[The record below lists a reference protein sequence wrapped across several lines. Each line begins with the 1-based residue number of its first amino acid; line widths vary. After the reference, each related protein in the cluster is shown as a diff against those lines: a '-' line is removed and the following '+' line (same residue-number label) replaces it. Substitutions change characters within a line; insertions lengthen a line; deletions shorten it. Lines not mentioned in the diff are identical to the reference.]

1 MKFELHWSHGM
12 LSGNGEMSIMGLGNP
27 AFFLELL
34 RKSQTFQASRVWA
47 PQSLPP
53 RSHLRGGDAP
63 GCKLGRSYK
72 AAFVSEM
79 KP

>member
-12 LSGNGEMSIMGLGNP
+12 LSGNGEMSIMGLGDP

-53 RSHLRGGDAP
+53 RSHLGGGVMRLDVNWAE
-63 GCKLGRSYK
+63 
-72 AAFVSEM
+72 AT
-79 KP
+79 KPPLSQR

>member
-1 MKFELHWSHGM
+1 MKFELHWSHEM
-12 LSGNGEMSIMGLGNP
+12 LSGNGEMSIMGLGDP

-53 RSHLRGGDAP
+53 RSHLGGVMRLDVNWAE
-63 GCKLGRSYK
+63 
-72 AAFVSEM
+72 AT
-79 KP
+79 KPPLSQR